1 MDDAYSPEN
10 MEYEYEDEEL
20 VSWITWFCDLKGNE
34 FFCMVDREFI
44 TDDFNLTGLA
54 PIVPFYHYALELIL
68 DVESM
73 ESDGLT
79 EQQKRLVES
88 SAEILYGLIHARFI
102 TTGRGLKLM
111 EEKYVQGEFGS
122 CPRVFCEGH
131 ALLPVGQSDVVR
143 ESSVKLFCPRCE
155 DIYHPRSNRH
165 RSLDGAFWGTTFP
178 HLLLMQL
185 RERGVSIPP
194 PNQQYV
200 PKVYGFRIRKPG
212 TTLITNATGEEETGT
227 ASAGAGDVSLKT
239 EAGAHH
245 REEEGAVAGSTAA
258 DHRRTVESSTSTSSK
273 GKPE

>member
-1 MDDAYSPEN
+1 MDETYSPEN

-122 CPRVFCEGH
+122 CPRVFCEGF

-155 DIYHPRSNRH
+155 DIYHPRSVRH

-178 HLLLMQL
+178 HLLLMHL
-185 RERGVSIPP
+185 CERGVLIPP
-194 PNQQYV
+194 PGQQYV
-200 PKVYGFRIRKPG
+200 PKVYGFRVRKPG
-212 TTLITNATGEEETGT
+212 TPLITNNADTGGGDV
-227 ASAGAGDVSLKT
+227 ASVGAGDMSRNT
-239 EAGAHH
+239 EGRALHKD
-245 REEEGAVAGSTAA
+245 EEGGVAGSNAMDLRKVT
-258 DHRRTVESSTSTSSK
+258 ESSSSTSSK
-273 GKPE
+273 KAE

>member
-1 MDDAYSPEN
+1 MEERYSPDN

-54 PIVPFYHYALELIL
+54 PMVPFYHYALELIL

-111 EEKYVQGEFGS
+111 EDKFLQSEFGS

-155 DIYHPRSNRH
+155 DIYHPRSVRH

-185 RERGVSIPP
+185 RERGLSIPP
-194 PNQQYV
+194 PSQQYV
-200 PKVYGFRIRKPG
+200 PKIYGFRIRKPG
-212 TTLITNATGEEETGT
+212 SLLTAKASETSGEAAQAPATAAVASAAATESLKNEEPQNSEEENG
-227 ASAGAGDVSLKT
+227 GDAQSD
-239 EAGAHH
+239 
-245 REEEGAVAGSTAA
+245 SS
-258 DHRRTVESSTSTSSK
+258 ESEPQQT
-273 GKPE
+273 

>member
-1 MDDAYSPEN
+1 MDEAYSPET

-34 FFCMVDREFI
+34 FFCTVDREFI

-155 DIYHPRSNRH
+155 DIYHPRSVRH

-200 PKVYGFRIRKPG
+200 PKVYGFRVRKPG
-212 TTLITNATGEEETGT
+212 APLIAKVADPEETSAAPAGAENASRKPEAAVYQKEEER
-227 ASAGAGDVSLKT
+227 ALARSNVVDQRPSA
-239 EAGAHH
+239 
-245 REEEGAVAGSTAA
+245 
-258 DHRRTVESSTSTSSK
+258 ESSTSSSSK
-273 GKPE
+273 AKAE

>member
-1 MDDAYSPEN
+1 MDEAYSPDN

-155 DIYHPRSNRH
+155 DIYHPRSVRH

-200 PKVYGFRIRKPG
+200 PKVYGFRVRKPG
-212 TTLITNATGEEETGT
+212 APLIAKVAEEEETGAVHT
-227 ASAGAGDVSLKT
+227 GAEDALRSP
-239 EAGAHH
+239 EAGAHQKDEKSVVA
-245 REEEGAVAGSTAA
+245 RLSAVAQRPSA
-258 DHRRTVESSTSTSSK
+258 ESSSCASSK
-273 GKPE
+273 VKAE